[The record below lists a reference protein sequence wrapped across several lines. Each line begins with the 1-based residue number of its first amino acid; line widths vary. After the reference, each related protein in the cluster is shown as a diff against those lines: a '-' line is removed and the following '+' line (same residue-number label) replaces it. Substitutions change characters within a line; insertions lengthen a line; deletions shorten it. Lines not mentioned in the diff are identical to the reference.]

1 MPCGWCKTSSVWWA
15 LFICLFFQDS
25 LFKHFKSYSDYFLNN
40 LIFIVDT
47 SGSNWREFSKD
58 GKELPL
64 LYSVLSLPAQLL
76 SHVWLFVTPW
86 TVACQAPLSMGILQ
100 ARILEWVAIPFSRGS
115 SPPRDWTHFCFFC
128 IGRRVLYRLSHLGNP
143 IISLLWV
150 KWEFIS
156 INGKKTTHCLSML
169 RPSLIGSGMEK
180 CKGISGEPNKMNSNW
195 ANPGVQEEYWEV
207 LDSEEGQCILRFLSQ
222 VCPYCSLPLL
232 TLSTDPTLI
241 HPTSISPECDCPA
254 WLPCPQSH
262 PTASFWQRSQWWFK
276 K

>member
-1 MPCGWCKTSSVWWA
+1 MVTEVHSQPSTERISTYGEYFLWGQVFFLPSPQSPVKVKVLVSQSCLTLCNPMDYILPGSSV
-15 LFICLFFQDS
+15 
-25 LFKHFKSYSDYFLNN
+25 H
-40 LIFIVDT
+40 
-47 SGSNWREFSKD
+47 
-58 GKELPL
+58 
-64 LYSVLSLPAQLL
+64 
-76 SHVWLFVTPW
+76 
-86 TVACQAPLSMGILQ
+86 GILQ

-115 SPPRDWTHFCFFC
+115 SPPRDRTHFCFFC

-180 CKGISGEPNKMNSNW
+180 CKGISGEPNKMSSNW